1 MVKKIGFLLLIS
13 GFLAAAY
20 STALDTESVNWMM
33 YAVAAFAAITGVFI
47 IKRHERGTAK
57 SATVLSA
64 NRAELSDSLE
74 KIVGNLE
81 DMKGAGDAIATDS
94 LRDEID
100 ARLRDD
106 LRRFADARETLIHL
120 FGLQVYAN
128 LMSSFAA
135 GERYI
140 NRVWSASADGYD
152 AEARTY
158 LGKAASQFRD
168 AQAQLQAA
176 AA

>member
-81 DMKGAGDAIATDS
+81 DMQGAGDAIATDS

-100 ARLRDD
+100 ARLRDGCFHVIRRRVPGNSRGALHAEC
-106 LRRFADARETLIHL
+106 LRCIH
-120 FGLQVYAN
+120 
-128 LMSSFAA
+128 
-135 GERYI
+135 
-140 NRVWSASADGYD
+140 
-152 AEARTY
+152 
-158 LGKAASQFRD
+158 
-168 AQAQLQAA
+168 
-176 AA
+176 